1 MLQQVSRRLRAT
13 LSVLV
18 SLAGCAVPEAGR
30 DALEALPAAAAPL
43 PAGTALLADA
53 IEAGRW
59 QAETARLFRVLDADE
74 DGLLTLEEIKVGM
87 DLLDAD
93 GDGWITS
100 REVRG
105 LLVEDV
111 LPYRLQVEDM
121 ARLACACFTA
131 DLDGDG
137 ALSAIEFSVS
147 RLREFV
153 LHDLNRDGVL
163 QAQEIEEAVDLPLVR
178 F

>member
-1 MLQQVSRRLRAT
+1 MLQQVSRRLRA
-13 LSVLV
+13 LFVLAA
-18 SLAGCAVPEAGR
+18 LAGCAAPEAGH
-30 DALEALPAAAAPL
+30 DAVELPPAAIAPL
-43 PAGTALLADA
+43 PAATPPLAA
-53 IEAGRW
+53 GIEAGAW
-59 QAETARLFRVLDADE
+59 QGGTARLFLALDADG
-74 DGLLTLEEIKVGM
+74 DGLLTLEEIKAGM
-87 DLLDAD
+87 GLLDAD
-93 GDGWITS
+93 SDGWITS

-111 LPYRLQVEDM
+111 LPYRLRVEDM

-137 ALSAIEFSVS
+137 ALSAVEFSVS

-153 LHDLNRDGVL
+153 LHDVNRDGVL
-163 QAQEIEEAVDLPLVR
+163 QAQEIAEAVDLPLIR